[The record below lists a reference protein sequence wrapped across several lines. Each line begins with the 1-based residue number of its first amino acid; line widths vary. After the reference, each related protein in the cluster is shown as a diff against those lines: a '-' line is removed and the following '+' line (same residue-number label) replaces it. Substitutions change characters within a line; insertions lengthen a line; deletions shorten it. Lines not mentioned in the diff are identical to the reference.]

1 MRVTDGTMANMS
13 LNNLQLIR
21 QRLDDLQTQVSTQRK
36 VSNPGDDPLATQQIL
51 GLQGQLND
59 GDQYTKNIS
68 TGSAVLST
76 MESALASM
84 GDSLTR
90 IKEIGI
96 QMANGTYSAD
106 QRSEAMVEVKQIREQ
121 LISLGNT
128 QSGGRYVFGGS
139 KNDSPPFDAS
149 GAYNGNDANIS
160 INIDKSSS
168 VVINYSGG
176 KLLTGTGG
184 GTDVSV
190 IGTIDKLTLALSNND
205 QTGIQNTLSDLDK
218 SMTQVLSARTDI
230 GARMNRLDSTKNFI
244 DNAQLYL
251 QKALSDK
258 QDVDFTKAVSD
269 LTRQQTAFEAALAA
283 TAKVSKMSLM
293 DYLT

>member
-1 MRVTDGTMANMS
+1 MRVTEGTMANMS
-13 LNNLQLIR
+13 LNNLQQIR

-36 VSNPGDDPLATQQIL
+36 VNNPGDDPLTAQQIL
-51 GLQGQLND
+51 GLQGQLSD

-68 TGSAVLST
+68 TGSSVLST

-90 IKEIGI
+90 LKEIGT

-106 QRSEAMVEVKQIREQ
+106 QRSQASVEVTQIKEQ

-128 QSGGRYVFGGS
+128 QFGGRYVFGGS
-139 KNDSPPFDAS
+139 KNDAPPFDTS
-149 GAYNGNDANIS
+149 GAYNGNDADIS
-160 INIDKSSS
+160 INIDKSNS

-176 KLLTGTGG
+176 KLLSGTGG

-190 IGTIDKLTLALSNND
+190 IGTIDKLNLALNNND

-218 SMTQVLSARTDI
+218 SMNQVLSARTDI
-230 GARMNRLDSTKNFI
+230 GARSNRLDSAQNLI
-244 DNAQLYL
+244 DNTQLFL

-269 LTRQQTAFEAALAA
+269 LTQQQTAFEAALAA
-283 TAKVSKMSLM
+283 TAKVSKMSLL
-293 DYLT
+293 DYL